1 MKTDDKFK
9 DLYLQSL
16 SQFDHS
22 KTDLLDV
29 MGIKQERADIIKD
42 KLVEMLDSKSWVG
55 LNSEML
61 QEALYET
68 EPKNVSEI
76 LLLGYMIGTL
86 KTIDSNI
93 DDYYD
98 NYKNPIY

>member
-1 MKTDDKFK
+1 MKTKDAFK
-9 DLYLQSL
+9 DLYLKSL
-16 SQFDHS
+16 SEFDHS

-29 MGIKQERADIIKD
+29 MGIEQKRADFIKD
-42 KLVEMLDSKSWVG
+42 KLVDMLDTKSWVG
-55 LNSEML
+55 MDSEMM

>member
-1 MKTDDKFK
+1 MKTKNAFK

-22 KTDLLDV
+22 KTDLLDD

-93 DDYYD
+93 EDYYD

>member
-1 MKTDDKFK
+1 MIHQVVDE
-9 DLYLQSL
+9 
-16 SQFDHS
+16 
-22 KTDLLDV
+22 
-29 MGIKQERADIIKD
+29 QEER
-42 KLVEMLDSKSWVG
+42 M
-55 LNSEML
+55 M

-76 LLLGYMIGTL
+76 LLLGYMIGAL